1 MSDSWDTVRVMEGFT
16 KKGLRLLGA
25 LPGYDKDRFAADKAE
40 YQRLI
45 AEPTKVFVDELGPR
59 LAAAISPAIEWSAK
73 TNGSIS
79 PINNDLRF
87 NPDAAPYKDHV
98 LVRFWEGPT
107 KRTAPTLWVRIAS
120 KDVGFASG
128 VAPADVG
135 AWRQA
140 IDSEEG
146 AGIAS
151 AVESLAA
158 ATGADVVGADLKRV
172 PAPYP
177 ADHPRADLLRHKW
190 LQVRWLA
197 DVDPTSGTFV
207 DDCAAQLAAAG
218 DLHRRLVGAFA

>member
-1 MSDSWDTVRVMEGFT
+1 MEGFT

-25 LPGYDKDRFAADKAE
+25 LPGYDKDRFATEKAD
-40 YQRLI
+40 YQRLL
-45 AEPTKVFVDELGPR
+45 ADPTKAFVDDLGPR
-59 LAAAISPAIEWSAK
+59 LASAISPGIQWAAK

-87 NPDAAPYKDHV
+87 TPDAAPYKDH
-98 LVRFWEGPT
+98 LLLRFWEGPT
-107 KRTAPTLWVRIAS
+107 KRTAPTLWVRIGA

-135 AWRQA
+135 VWRKVVDGDA
-140 IDSEEG
+140 G
-146 AGIAS
+146 GGIAS
-151 AVESLAA
+151 ALEELTE

-197 DVDPTSGTFV
+197 DVDPTSETFV
-207 DDCAAQLAAAG
+207 EACADELAKAG
-218 DLHRRLVGAFA
+218 DLHRRLVGSFT